1 MLYLDLKQYLPHDV
15 LTKVDRASMYHGLEA
30 RSPFLDHEIVEF
42 AFEIPLKYKKKR
54 GNGKKIIKKILSNY
68 IPAYLISNEKKGFA
82 VPIKNWLTGPLKE
95 WAKFMIEEEKKNK
108 ESLFNFSRLNEIVS
122 EDNYEFRNYQKL
134 WTMLMFLSWK
144 KSFFN

>member
-1 MLYLDLKQYLPHDV
+1 M
-15 LTKVDRASMYHGLEA
+15 
-30 RSPFLDHEIVEF
+30 
-42 AFEIPLKYKKKR
+42 
-54 GNGKKIIKKILSNY
+54 
-68 IPAYLISNEKKGFA
+68 
-82 VPIKNWLTGPLKE
+82 KNWLTGPLKE